1 MNLCVN
7 AVNIKSKGGIAHL
20 QNFINYSKHSKFS
33 QITIWISKE
42 TSKKIKISSSKK
54 IKFKNCNFITGS
66 FIYKFFYFNLY
77 YLLKKY
83 DAFYS
88 LDGVSV
94 FAPKSIIFFQNLL
107 PFDNYEII
115 RHGISI
121 KTFKFFILGILYKI
135 SYLNSIGRIYL
146 NNYCKKFIEKKY
158 GVKDKNFYV
167 IPHGIS
173 KKFQITAQKKKNKKL
188 KLLYVSNFEIYK
200 NHLQFMEGLLK
211 FDKNNHNLKLEII
224 FAGDFTDV
232 QLKIKILKFSQKF
245 LGTNISIKI
254 QNNCNSNKIKMLMSE
269 VDGIVFC
276 SSCESFGFPIL
287 EAMQSK
293 KPFFCAEKCDFKNL
307 TQNQAIYFDPFNV
320 DQIAKKF
327 DYFINNVSKIK
338 TKNKYNF
345 SEFKWKNNII
355 KNLNGIWD
363 LSLKR
368 YDHKK
373 KFFNQNFNFNFS
385 FRYSYLVNS
394 YIINLLFLN
403 LFIKKQYDFI
413 NTYLLISS
421 VALFFF
427 SVFSGNQKNELLKNF
442 SNRYF
447 LNLIKIRLF
456 IIFLFLIFSLILFH
470 KFNFYLT
477 IFTVFFVGS
486 TWLFDIIL
494 VKLEKKNQV
503 KIIKNYIYLIIFI
516 FVIFNITFY
525 LGYIPSF
532 IVLIISLS
540 LFYILFI
547 FCLIFDDLNINF
559 FSFEKINFNKF
570 LDFSYMSSYSLNFFN
585 LILRI
590 IILNSFSEKTSS
602 EIILGL
608 AFLSLPQTLIANSIG
623 PSYIY
628 SRKDLP
634 FYLSLLNISF
644 FLMFCYL
651 FIFEKTHLQV
661 AYSQLDIKSIFMVS
675 FFCGILT
682 SFSQFIRQ
690 IKIFDS
696 NKNLIYKRDI
706 FFSTLM
712 ILVLLSV
719 YFYNISY
726 ILYFII
732 FMSFSS
738 IIIYLKRSKNLL

>member
-7 AVNIKSKGGIAHL
+7 AVNIRSKGGIVHL

-88 LDGVSV
+88 LDGVSI

-135 SYLNSIGRIYL
+135 SYLNSIGRVYL
-146 NNYCKKFIEKKY
+146 NSYCKKFIEKKY
-158 GVKDKNFYV
+158 SVKDKNFYIV
-167 IPHGIS
+167 PHGIS
-173 KKFQITAQKKKNKKL
+173 NKFQITARIKKNKIL

-200 NHLQFMEGLLK
+200 NHLQFMEGLLR
-211 FDKNNHNLKLEII
+211 FNKNNHNLNLEII
-224 FAGDFTDV
+224 FAGDYTDY
-232 QLKIKILKFSQKF
+232 QLKIKILKLSEKF

-254 QNNCNSNKIKMLMSE
+254 LNNCNSSKIKMLMSQ

-293 KPFFCAEKCDFKNL
+293 KPLFCSEKCDFKNL
-307 TQNQAIYFDPFNV
+307 TQNQAIYFNPFNV

-327 DYFINNVSKIK
+327 NHFLNNVDKCKIK
-338 TKNKYNF
+338 NNYSF
-345 SEFKWKNNII
+345 SKFKWKENIT
-355 KNLNGIWD
+355 KNLNGIWN
-363 LSLKR
+363 LSLKKND
-368 YDHKK
+368 YKK
-373 KFFNQNFNFNFS
+373 KVLNINFNFNFS

-413 NTYLLISS
+413 NTYLFISS

-442 SNRYF
+442 SNIYF
-447 LNLIKIRLF
+447 LNLIKIRL
-456 IIFLFLIFSLILFH
+456 IIVFLILIFSLIIFQ
-470 KFNFYLT
+470 KFDFYLT
-477 IFTVFFVGS
+477 VFTVLFVGS
-486 TWLFDIIL
+486 TWLFDIVL

-516 FVIFNITFY
+516 FTIFNVIFY
-525 LGYIPSF
+525 LGHISSF
-532 IVLIISLS
+532 ITLIIFLS
-540 LFYILFI
+540 LFYIVLI
-547 FCLIFDDLNINF
+547 YYLIFDDLNKKF
-559 FSFEKINFNKF
+559 FSYEKINFNKF
-570 LDFSYMSSYSLNFFN
+570 LDFSYISSYSLNFFN

-590 IILNSFSEKTSS
+590 IILYSFSEKASS

-608 AFLSLPQTLIANSIG
+608 AFLSLPQTLIANAIG

-634 FYLSLLNISF
+634 FYLSILNISYF
-644 FLMFCYL
+644 IMFCYL
-651 FIFEKTHLQV
+651 LIFEKTNLQI
-661 AYSQLDIKSIFMVS
+661 AYNQSDIKSIFIVS
-675 FFCGILT
+675 FFCGILS
-682 SFSQFIRQ
+682 SFSQFVRQ

-696 NKNLIYKRDI
+696 NKNSIYKRDI
-706 FFSTLM
+706 LFSSIM
-712 ILVLLSV
+712 ILVLLSL

-726 ILYFII
+726 ILYFVI
-732 FMSFSS
+732 FMSFFS
-738 IIIYLKRSKNLL
+738 IIIYLKRSENLL